1 MKQILAIALVAAAVG
16 ACATESQ
23 RLAAVRTCESVG
35 VTQSD
40 PYFETCIRANRLQ
53 SNQASLEVTY
63 HRALNPTYEKRGVAH
78 QWHGY

>member
-1 MKQILAIALVAAAVG
+1 MKQILAIALVAAVLG

-35 VTQSD
+35 VTKSD
-40 PYFETCIRANRLQ
+40 PYFETCIQANRLQ

>member
-1 MKQILAIALVAAAVG
+1 MKHILAIALVAAAVG

-35 VTQSD
+35 VTKSD
-40 PYFETCIRANRLQ
+40 PYFETCIQAN
-53 SNQASLEVTY
+53 LEVTY
-63 HRALNPTYEKRGVAH
+63 HRALNPTYEKGMAH